1 MLRNINKAFA
11 KGGCSV
17 ALLLTCLAAN
27 TISAQEKTWQDLPD
41 WSGWWDAFGAPGIG
55 GLRDVLADL
64 SVYQPEVREVIL
76 ADRVPGAN
84 LGGGAIYC
92 LPTRFNGGS
101 NGGGVDHVEFL
112 LMPDRLTITNENG
125 MLRRIPIDGR
135 ELRENPERSNGGTS
149 VGKWDG
155 DTLVVETIGLHPD
168 TTFPTASRPNSP
180 VIGENVHVLEHFR
193 LNENNQLVVQTWLTA
208 PDMLIEP
215 INFTTL
221 YQRTPGHIYI
231 DHDVCSLNDR
241 SIDPETGF
249 QRFDLTPPSDL
260 PPPPPR

>member
-1 MLRNINKAFA
+1 MWKNISNYFTHT
-11 KGGCSV
+11 GTSL
-17 ALLLTCLAAN
+17 ALIVTCLF
-27 TISAQEKTWQDLPD
+27 SSSLFAQAKDWQDLAD
-41 WSGWWDAFGAPGIG
+41 WTGWWDAVGEPGVG

-64 SVYQPEVREVIL
+64 SVYKPEAREIIL
-76 ADRVPGAN
+76 ADRQPGAN

-112 LMPDRLTITNENG
+112 MMPERLTITNENG
-125 MLRRIPIDGR
+125 MLRRISIDGR

-155 DTLVVETIGLHPD
+155 DTLIVETIGLHPD
-168 TTFPTASRPNSP
+168 TTFPTASRPNSAR
-180 VIGENVHVLEHFR
+180 IGENVHVLEHFR
-193 LNENNQLVVQTWLTA
+193 LNERNQIVVETWLTA
-208 PDMLIEP
+208 PDMLVKP
-215 INFTTL
+215 IHFTTH
-221 YQRTPGHIYI
+221 YQRTDGHVYI

-241 SIDPETGF
+241 SIDPETGL
-249 QRFDLTPPSDL
+249 QRFDLTPPEDL